1 MSEPDQIAPG
11 AIDRQVSATALE
23 ADGRPALNAAAS
35 GREPLLLQHED
46 AVVIVERL
54 RETHVDITGHAF
66 LLKLDTLIVR
76 LGAKW
81 EAKAELVFDHL
92 KTAFQRSFEE
102 PNWCIMI
109 NDDAW
114 LAMMPVVGSRK
125 GALAVA
131 EIWRELCGFFVGD
144 MSALDVP
151 IYEVLVE
158 DVDRFSLA
166 RIDLNTW
173 YGPGETEGGP
183 IKARSG
189 AFHGDAAG
197 AVGAVGGQAQG
208 GNRPVIV
215 AATVSYAGRNLK
227 VASAIEPLFEMK
239 KMVMIGHRL
248 EAMVME
254 NLDNTLLD
262 RKTLAN
268 LDWNLREQ
276 VDLVNIDQGL
286 KLLRLK
292 TPEQRKMLMV
302 VPAAFSTFAS
312 ARARQKITA
321 EVSRVAA
328 ELGLKVL
335 FEIRGLDGVP
345 PHRVLEIVSMIKPF
359 CMTVVGSVS
368 ADRKVIS
375 TLNKCGLSGVCIE
388 YDGGKRDEDT
398 LKDYL
403 SALATAA
410 KASAGAC
417 MVQGFDNYRQMAV
430 ARLAGVTHASMKT
443 AALMSP
449 KGAAHMAKSAADS
462 LKESGAPLNSALPES

>member
-1 MSEPDQIAPG
+1 MSDTDPA
-11 AIDRQVSATALE
+11 VSADLAAL
-23 ADGRPALNAAAS
+23 AS
-35 GREPLLLQHED
+35 GTEKLPLVRED

-54 RETHVDITGHAF
+54 RETKVDITGRAF

-81 EAKAELVFDHL
+81 EVKAEFVFEHL
-92 KTAFQRSFEE
+92 KTTFERQFEE
-102 PNWCIMI
+102 PNWCIKI

-114 LAMMPVVGSRK
+114 MALLPAVGSRK

-131 EIWRELCGFFVGD
+131 DLWRDLCGFFVGD
-144 MSALDVP
+144 MSSLEVP
-151 IYEVLVE
+151 VYEVHVE
-158 DVDRFSLA
+158 DVDAFMLKK
-166 RIDLNTW
+166 IDLNTW
-173 YGPGETEGGP
+173 FGPGEADQGP

-189 AFHGDAAG
+189 QFNSEAAGDAANGGG
-197 AVGAVGGQAQG
+197 AQGQAA
-208 GNRPVIV
+208 NRPVIV
-215 AATVSYAGRNLK
+215 AATVTYGGRNLK
-227 VASAIEPLFEMK
+227 VASAVEPLFEMK

-262 RKTLAN
+262 RKALAN
-268 LDWNLREQ
+268 LDWNLREH
-276 VDLVNIDQGL
+276 VDLTNIDQGL

-292 TPEQRKMLMV
+292 TAEQRKMMMV

-321 EVSRVAA
+321 EVSRAAA
-328 ELGLKVL
+328 EMGLKVL
-335 FEIRGLDGVP
+335 FEVRGLDGVP
-345 PHRVLEIVSMIKPF
+345 PHRVLEIVSLIKPF

-368 ADRKVIS
+368 PDRKVIS
-375 TLNKCGLSGVCIE
+375 ALNKCGLSGVCIE
-388 YDGGKRDEDT
+388 YDGVKRDEDS

-403 SALATAA
+403 GALSAAA

-449 KGAAHMAKSAADS
+449 RAAAHVAKSAADA
-462 LKESGAPLNSALPES
+462 LRDSGVPLNAALPES